1 MKTTNPQVLP
11 SLSHGAWSGVSEPSL
26 TLLGDNQW
34 SCLASFPYHSQSQ
47 APSLNRHYPASP
59 VLRACPPPCRPDL
72 PLAGVRL
79 ACAHHR
85 QGFPCCHVFH
95 LASMPAPLPR
105 RERSGACVACFP
117 NRHRPSP
124 NFRRVGSHIAF
135 IEACSA
141 FTHVPACLLAEP
153 PKAALRHQGASVYI
167 VTSVNRPGC
176 YQPKR
181 QLLGGIRTHKENAP
195 FHGALKLFL
204 PSANLLL
211 S

>member
-1 MKTTNPQVLP
+1 MDWKENKISLLLRYIKTQLQIIKGNAI
-11 SLSHGAWSGVSEPSL
+11 G
-26 TLLGDNQW
+26 
-34 SCLASFPYHSQSQ
+34 
-47 APSLNRHYPASP
+47 
-59 VLRACPPPCRPDL
+59 PPPCRPDL

-85 QGFPCCHVFH
+85 QGFPCCHVLH

-181 QLLGGIRTHKENAP
+181 QLLGGDSHPQGKRAFPRRTEVQVRAHI
-195 FHGALKLFL
+195 
-204 PSANLLL
+204 LLCML
-211 S
+211 A